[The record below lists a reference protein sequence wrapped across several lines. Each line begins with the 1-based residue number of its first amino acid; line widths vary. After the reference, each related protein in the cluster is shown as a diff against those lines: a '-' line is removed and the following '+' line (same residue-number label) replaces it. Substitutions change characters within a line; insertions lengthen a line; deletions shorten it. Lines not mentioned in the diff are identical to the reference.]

1 MGVTGQRT
9 GLRQSLKG
17 ESRYCIK
24 MWSEL
29 STKSD
34 VEDCKGEMAGVVV
47 IAERMGLTG
56 VRQKE
61 TVSHASTE
69 VMLRS

>member
-1 MGVTGQRT
+1 
-9 GLRQSLKG
+9 
-17 ESRYCIK
+17 

-47 IAERMGLTG
+47 IAERIDLIG
-56 VRQKE
+56 VRQKG
-61 TVSHASTE
+61 TVSNTSAE
-69 VMLRS
+69 VMLGP

>member
-1 MGVTGQRT
+1 
-9 GLRQSLKG
+9 
-17 ESRYCIK
+17 

>member
-17 ESRYCIK
+17 ESRYCVK

-47 IAERMGLTG
+47 IAERIDLIG
-56 VRQKE
+56 VRQKG
-61 TVSHASTE
+61 TVSNTSAE
-69 VMLRS
+69 VMLGP

>member
-1 MGVTGQRT
+1 M
-9 GLRQSLKG
+9 G
-17 ESRYCIK
+17 ESRYCVR

-47 IAERMGLTG
+47 IAERIDLID
-56 VRQKE
+56 VRQRGM
-61 TVSHASTE
+61 VPNNSAE
-69 VMLRS
+69 VELRS

>member
-1 MGVTGQRT
+1 
-9 GLRQSLKG
+9 
-17 ESRYCIK
+17 

-69 VMLRS
+69 VLGSLVLTALVPSFDDVVEDKQPS